1 VSIGAENP
9 VEELGDVSVVAS
21 GYRQGSSA
29 MGSIGLIGP
38 VRMDYS
44 RVIPL
49 VEYTAHLLTTM
60 FGQR

>member
-1 VSIGAENP
+1 MED
-9 VEELGDVSVVAS
+9 LGDVSVVAS
-21 GYRQGSSA
+21 GYLQGPSA
-29 MGSIGLIGP
+29 VGSIGLIGP

-49 VEYTAHLLTTM
+49 VEYTANLLTTM

>member
-1 VSIGAENP
+1 VSIGPENP
-9 VEELGDVSVVAS
+9 VEELRDISVVAA
-21 GYRQGSSA
+21 GYRQGPSTA
-29 MGSIGLIGP
+29 GSIGLIGP

-49 VEYTAHLLTTM
+49 VEYTASLLSTM